1 MLDSD
6 VPDGTDQM
14 VPISAPVERELRA
27 AVRAHAHQHAHRTV
41 PAGPRDSA
49 VVGTRPR
56 SGTVGSGGSARPLSA
71 SGA

>member
-6 VPDGTDQM
+6 VPDGTDQV
-14 VPISAPVERELRA
+14 VPIAAPVERELRA
-27 AVRAHAHQHAHRTV
+27 AVRAHAHRAV

-49 VVGTRPR
+49 VVGARPR
-56 SGTVGSGGSARPLSA
+56 SGRVGSGGSTRPLSA